1 MKLKDYQ
8 QEALDVFT
16 EYLSLLRT
24 KQNEADAAQAAFEA
38 LPEAV
43 REPLRASFRPADP
56 LIDTWTALPQ
66 MPHGAVRSVWTDL
79 KDGTNASIP
88 NVCLKLPTGGGK
100 TLLAAHGVE
109 HLQVDWLQRQSG
121 LVLWIVP
128 SEAIYSQTLKA
139 LKDRE
144 SALRQVLDRA
154 SAGRTRI
161 LEKGDSFTRADL
173 DSRLCVMVLML
184 QAARRVDESVLRMF
198 RGGGDASF
206 FPDETNKAAI
216 DAARAATSNLD
227 VYDLGDS
234 AMVGSV
240 KRTLANV
247 LRIVR
252 PVVVLD
258 EAHNAASELG
268 RKTLAKL
275 NPAFILELTAT
286 PTPLSNVLVD
296 VQGLALRDEEMIK
309 LPINV
314 AVDVRGRWQ
323 DTLRAAL
330 DKLNALDV
338 AAQDHRAA
346 SGDYIRPIMIVRV
359 DFTGE
364 KQRDRPI
371 HVEDAIEWLIEQ
383 GGIDPSAIRRQTA
396 EKKQLGDEDLL
407 SDRSGVRVVVT
418 KDALREGWDCPFAYV
433 LAILSSGGGSTA
445 LKQFIG
451 RVLRQPYAR
460 RTDYLADGVS
470 LDESYVFCADRSVG
484 EAVRHINAGLLD
496 QGMGDLQSA
505 VRMTSL
511 GEEATTAARIPIR
524 RTEGF
529 KGRRILLPR
538 VLHADAAQADGW
550 RDLDY
555 DSDLLGA
562 MDWGA
567 IHWIGADTYQL
578 AEDRSR
584 REARRV
590 DLDAQGAL
598 ADAATTAP
606 MAPATALLD
615 RVDLIRRLSETIPN
629 PWQADRVLTDALTTL
644 RTRGLTDDEL
654 ATGRLSLAASMSED
668 LRRTVEAAAEAVFRR
683 KIGEGMISFRLTEPA
698 LPPELT
704 AALAGD
710 NVNAVQRG
718 DMTPLLKALY
728 TPVLQSEVNGLERD
742 VALYLDETE
751 AVGWWWR
758 VAARRDPWGLQ
769 GWRPHKV
776 YPDFL
781 IALDDDGRTARLLAL
796 ETKGSHLDG
805 SDTPYKAS
813 LFRALETS
821 YSGGAVV
828 GQVEAFDD
836 APDAVHFEIVFGGDG
851 TEAWRSKIAAALAR

>member
-1 MKLKDYQ
+1 VKLKDYQ
-8 QEALDVFT
+8 REALEVFAA
-16 EYLSLLRT
+16 YLGVLKA
-24 KQNEADAAQAAFEA
+24 KQTEADAAQAAFEA

-43 REPLRASFRPADP
+43 REPLRASFRPAEP
-56 LIDTWTALPQ
+56 LVDAWAAMPQ
-66 MPHGAVRSVWTDL
+66 MPQGAVRGAWTDL
-79 KDGTNASIP
+79 KDGAEASIP

-109 HLQVDWLQRQSG
+109 RLQVDWLQRQTG

-139 LKDRE
+139 LRDRE
-144 SALRQVLDRA
+144 GGLRQVLDRA

-173 DSRLCVMVLML
+173 SSRLCVMVLML
-184 QAARRVDESVLRMF
+184 QAARRADESVLRMF

-206 FPDETNKAAI
+206 FPDETDKAAI
-216 DAARAATSNLD
+216 DAARATTPNLD

-247 LRIVR
+247 LRIAR
-252 PVVVLD
+252 PVVILD

-268 RKTLAKL
+268 RQTLAKL

-296 VQGLALRDEEMIK
+296 VQGLALRDEQMIK

-330 DKLNALDV
+330 DKLNDLDA

-359 DFTGE
+359 DYTGE

-383 GGIDPSAIRRQTA
+383 GGMDPSAIRRQTA
-396 EKKQLGDEDLL
+396 EKKQLGDEDLM

-460 RTDYLADGVS
+460 RTDHVVDGAS

-505 VRMTSL
+505 VRMTEV
-511 GEEATTAARIPIR
+511 GDEATKPSRIPIR
-524 RTEGF
+524 RAEPF

-538 VLHADAAQADGW
+538 VLHADAAESEGW

-562 MDWGA
+562 IDWSA
-567 IHWIGADTYQL
+567 VHWTGADTYQL

-590 DLDAQGAL
+590 DLDAKGAL
-598 ADAATTAP
+598 SDAATTAP
-606 MAPATALLD
+606 LAPATALLD
-615 RVDLIRRLSETIPN
+615 RMDLVRRLSETIPN
-629 PWQADRVLTDALTTL
+629 PWQADRVLTDALATL
-644 RTRGLTDDEL
+644 RARSLTDEEL
-654 ATGRLSLAASMSED
+654 ASGRLSLIASMSED
-668 LRRTVEAAAEAVFRR
+668 LRRTVEIAAEAVFRR
-683 KIGEGMISFRLTEPA
+683 KIGEGLITFRLTEPA

-704 AALAGD
+704 AALAGED
-710 NVNAVQRG
+710 VNPVQRG

-728 TPVLQSEVNGLERD
+728 TPVLKSEVNGLERD

-758 VAARRDPWGLQ
+758 IAARRDPWGLQ

-781 IALDDDGRTARLLAL
+781 IALDEDGRTARLLAL

-813 LFRALETS
+813 LFKALESS
-821 YSGGAVV
+821 YAGASVV
-828 GQVEAFDD
+828 GQIDALDD
-836 APDAVHFEIVFGGDG
+836 APDTVRFEIVFGGDG
-851 TEAWRSKIAAALAR
+851 TEAWRSKVAKALA